1 MQVMDRQQARQSE
14 TSIMETSMPLL
25 LSFRQLCGTAAA
37 LLVVGC
43 AVFGLYSTVPQVS
56 ENTTIQQLLFVL
68 AFVAMLAGCLA
79 WMAFVRCHFYKP
91 SAWSTDELRDIR
103 PVQEHLWASLR
114 FGDLEKE
121 TPDFR
126 LQRIREGCSH
136 PAKRAKASV
145 LPTSVKCQETCLC
158 CLDDFEDSD
167 AVALLP
173 CGHVFHE
180 ACISEWFLS
189 ARSTGACPICRQ
201 HLNIV

>member
-1 MQVMDRQQARQSE
+1 
-14 TSIMETSMPLL
+14 
-25 LSFRQLCGTAAA
+25 
-37 LLVVGC
+37 
-43 AVFGLYSTVPQVS
+43 
-56 ENTTIQQLLFVL
+56 
-68 AFVAMLAGCLA
+68 MLAGCLA
-79 WMAFVRCHFYKP
+79 WVAFVRCHLIKQSP
-91 SAWSTDELRDIR
+91 WSTEELRDIR
-103 PVQEHLWASLR
+103 PVQDHLWASVL
-114 FGDLEKE
+114 FGDLEKS

-136 PAKRAKASV
+136 PAKREKASV

-158 CLDDFEDSD
+158 CLDDFEDSH